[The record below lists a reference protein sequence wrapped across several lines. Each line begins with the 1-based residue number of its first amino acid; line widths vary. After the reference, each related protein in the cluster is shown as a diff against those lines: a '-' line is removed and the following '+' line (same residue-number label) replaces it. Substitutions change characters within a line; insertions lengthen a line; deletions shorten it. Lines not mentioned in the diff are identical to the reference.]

1 MPSRGRILIGGLA
14 LLVLLL
20 AALWMWQGLPAGGNR
35 AFILKLRAVKLVG
48 LLTVAAAIAVSTMLF
63 QTVSANRVLTPSIM
77 GFDWLYMLLQTVLV
91 AVLGISGFA
100 GIGKGE
106 KFVME
111 VVVMAVFAMLL
122 FGTLLGKGKR
132 DIPRMILTGVIL
144 GVLFRSAAGLVARL
158 LDPNSFAVV
167 QSATV
172 ASFSR
177 IDAGLLPFGVGATV
191 LAIAAAL
198 WLAPRLDVMALGRDV
213 AVSLGLHYDRL
224 VLATL
229 ALIAVLVAV
238 STAMVGPVT
247 FFGLVVAGLAH
258 GLARSARHAQLLPV
272 AALIAAVILVGGQ
285 TLFERALGQTATL
298 SVVVDFLGGL
308 FFLSLLLKGQIR

>member
-1 MPSRGRILIGGLA
+1 MDRRSRILLGGLALA
-14 LLVLLL
+14 LLVL
-20 AALWMWQGLPAGGNR
+20 AAVWMWQGLPAGGNR
-35 AFILKLRAVKLVG
+35 AFILRLRATKLAG
-48 LLTVAAAIAVSTMLF
+48 LLTVAAAIAVSTVLF

-91 AVLGISGFA
+91 ATLGISGFA

-106 KFVME
+106 KFVLE
-111 VVVMAVFAMLL
+111 IAVMAAFALLL
-122 FGTLLGKGKR
+122 FGTLLGRGRR

-144 GVLFRSAAGLVARL
+144 GILFRSTAGLVARL

-177 IDAGLLPFGVGATV
+177 IDAGLLPFGVAV
-191 LAIAAAL
+191 SALAIAAAL
-198 WLAPRLDVMALGRDV
+198 ALAPRLDVMALGRDV
-213 AVSLGLHYDRL
+213 AVSLGLRHDRL
-224 VLATL
+224 VLVTL
-229 ALIAVLVAV
+229 ALVAVLVAV

-247 FFGLVVAGLAH
+247 FFGLVVAALAH
-258 GLARSARHAQLLPV
+258 GLTRSARHARLLPA

-285 TLFERALGQTATL
+285 TLFERVLGQAATL

-308 FFLSLLLKGQIR
+308 FFLTLLLRGQIR

>member
-1 MPSRGRILIGGLA
+1 MARNRWVRGYRLGFGVLELGTLIFLTIDSSAKIDFISFFTVQSNFIASMVLLTGA
-14 LLVLLL
+14 LLVPRPTLS
-20 AALWMWQGLPAGGNR
+20 WD
-35 AFILKLRAVKLVG
+35 LVRG
-48 LLTVAAAIAVSTMLF
+48 AAAM
-63 QTVSANRVLTPSIM
+63 
-77 GFDWLYMLLQTVLV
+77 Y
-91 AVLGISGFA
+91 
-100 GIGKGE
+100 
-106 KFVME
+106 
-111 VVVMAVFAMLL
+111 
-122 FGTLLGKGKR
+122 
-132 DIPRMILTGVIL
+132 MILTGVIL